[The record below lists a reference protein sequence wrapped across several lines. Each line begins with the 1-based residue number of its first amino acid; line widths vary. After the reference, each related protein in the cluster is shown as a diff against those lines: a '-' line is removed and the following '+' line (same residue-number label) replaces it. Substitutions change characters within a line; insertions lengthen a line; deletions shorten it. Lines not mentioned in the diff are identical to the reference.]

1 MCIQTDILGSRPKHM
16 LSAVRA
22 IRLDVQR
29 TPSTPI
35 TWRRI
40 LSTLSTTLSG
50 PGIRQL
56 SSFLSSMFID
66 ELGWRA
72 EAGSNM
78 RCRNTFLTSP
88 LPSESAAPLLFNACL
103 GSCADSST
111 LAGIL
116 TSFREEVVAPQRS
129 PRPRNDGICRN
140 TLTIEF
146 ETASEGCDAPP
157 LEEAGLAVG

>member
-16 LSAVRA
+16 LSVVRA

-40 LSTLSTTLSG
+40 LSTFSTTFSG

-66 ELGWRA
+66 ELNWRA
-72 EAGSNM
+72 EAGSYM

-88 LPSESAAPLLFNACL
+88 LTSESAAPLLFSACL
-103 GSCADSST
+103 GSCTDSST
-111 LAGIL
+111 RAGIL
-116 TSFREEVVAPQRS
+116 TSFCEEVVAPQRS
-129 PRPRNDGICRN
+129 PRLRNGGNVRNDSTLC
-140 TLTIEF
+140 TLTVESS
-146 ETASEGCDAPP
+146 TNRQCCAA
-157 LEEAGLAVG
+157 